1 MKYQKHIYSIVICL
15 IFCIVGFSEI
25 AWSDGHIQIKEK
37 EKQIVLKGHISKALG
52 EYDSHLKGAV
62 EFLMCGPAG
71 KEYES
76 ILVVDAT
83 AKEVHEA
90 MTKLDVK
97 PGNPV
102 DLDIDTDE
110 LIPADGPT
118 VIISVEWDEDEKTK
132 KVRAE
137 DLLHNVKTNKPMKH
151 VAWIYTGSRMMLD
164 LEIEDEDVYIPHA
177 FNTNDIVSL
186 SVSDPSTL
194 FVNPLFESSD
204 ENLYKKNDKLL
215 PELGTPVRI
224 TIEVNQKMQLYV
236 LISGKV
242 QGVGFRHFT
251 RVNATKLGIKGYAK
265 NLTNGK
271 VEVVAEGKKEQL
283 YALVRQLRIGPTPSK
298 VDNVKIE
305 ERDFTGQFDSFGIR
319 F

>member
-1 MKYQKHIYSIVICL
+1 MKYQKLIYSVFVYIISSVI
-15 IFCIVGFSEI
+15 GFSNI
-25 AWSDGHIQIKEK
+25 AWSDSQIEIDD
-37 EKQIVLKGHISKALG
+37 KQKRIVLKGKISNALG

-62 EFLMCGPAG
+62 EFMMCGPAG

-83 AKEVHEA
+83 AKEIHRA
-90 MTKLDVK
+90 MTMLDVK

-102 DLDIDTDE
+102 DLDIETDE
-110 LIPADGPT
+110 LIPAKGPT
-118 VIISVEWDEDEKTK
+118 VIISVEWEEDDKTK

-164 LEIEDEDVYIPHA
+164 LDIEDEDVYIPHA

-194 FVNPLFESSD
+194 FVNPLPESSE
-204 ENLYKKNDKLL
+204 ENLYKKNDKIL
-215 PELGTPVRI
+215 PALGTPVKI
-224 TIEVNQKMQLYV
+224 TIEVNLEMQLYV

-265 NLTNGK
+265 NLSNGK

-283 YALVRQLRIGPTPSK
+283 YALIKQLRIGPTPSK
-298 VDNVKIE
+298 VENVKIE
-305 ERDFTGQFDSFGIR
+305 ERDFTGKFDSFGIR

>member
-1 MKYQKHIYSIVICL
+1 MKYQKHIYTIVVYL
-15 IFCIVGFSEI
+15 IFCCFGFSNI
-25 AWSDGHIQIKEK
+25 TWSEGHIQVKEK

-76 ILVVDAT
+76 IMVVDAT
-83 AKEVHEA
+83 AKEIHKA

-102 DLDIDTDE
+102 DLDLDTDE
-110 LIPADGPT
+110 LLPAKGPT
-118 VIISVEWDEDEKTK
+118 VIISVEWEEDEKTK

-137 DLLHNVKTNKPMKH
+137 DLLHNVKTNESMKH

-186 SVSDPSTL
+186 SLSDPSTL
-194 FVNPLFESSD
+194 FVNPLLESSE

-215 PELGTPVRI
+215 PALGTPVKI
-224 TIEVNQKMQLYV
+224 TIEVNQKMQLYL

-242 QGVGFRHFT
+242 HGVGFRHFT
-251 RVNATKLGIKGYAK
+251 YTNATKLGLNGYAK
-265 NLTNGK
+265 NLSNGQ
-271 VEVVAEGKKEQL
+271 VEVVAEGDKEQL
-283 YALVRQLRIGPTPSK
+283 YTLVRHLRIGPSAST
-298 VDNVKIE
+298 VDNVNIE
-305 ERDFTGQFDSFGIR
+305 ERDYTGEFNSFGIR
-319 F
+319 Y

>member
-1 MKYQKHIYSIVICL
+1 MKHQMYIDSILVCL
-15 IFCIVGFSEI
+15 IFCCIGFSNI
-25 AWSDGHIQIKEK
+25 AWSDDHIQIKEK
-37 EKQIVLKGHISKALG
+37 EKQIILNGHISKALG

-62 EFLMCGPAG
+62 EFLMCGPSG

-76 ILVVDAT
+76 ILVVAAT
-83 AKEVHEA
+83 AKEIHNA

-110 LIPADGPT
+110 LLPAKGPT
-118 VIISVEWDEDEKTK
+118 VIISVEWEEDERTK

-151 VAWIYTGSRMMLD
+151 VTWIYTGSRMMLD

-194 FVNPLFESSD
+194 FVNPLSESSE

-215 PELGTPVRI
+215 PPLGTPVKI
-224 TIEVNQKMQLYV
+224 IIEVNQNMQLYV

-251 RVNATKLGIKGYAK
+251 RVNASKLGIKGYAK
-265 NLTNGK
+265 NLSNGK

-283 YALVRQLRIGPTPSK
+283 YALIKQLRIGPTPSK

-305 ERDFTGQFDSFGIR
+305 ERDYTGQFDSFGIR
-319 F
+319 Y